1 MLGDGLRK
9 EGRDAVPDRSTAR
22 LPTSQIDVRG
32 SSPFPAVPFSCKML
46 PMLGYGGRDKMR
58 FRGFFMILKPLF
70 FALLVIA
77 NAATF
82 PQFASAQQFIPVRVA
97 SMDSLHSR

>member
-1 MLGDGLRK
+1 
-9 EGRDAVPDRSTAR
+9 
-22 LPTSQIDVRG
+22 
-32 SSPFPAVPFSCKML
+32 ML

-77 NAATF
+77 DAAIF
-82 PQFASAQQFIPVRVA
+82 PQFASAQQFIPVRVV